1 MTSAN
6 KINPHFS
13 EKVFAVGL
21 LLAVGLAVG
30 CGGAA
35 GDPSAELESP
45 DPPSEEAPDNGFN
58 PLRVLGLAEEPPP
71 PPATVPAG
79 QKLRVRTT
87 STLSTKSNSSGETF
101 VGTLEDAVVDG
112 NRVVFPAGSTVTG
125 RITFADN
132 GGRVK
137 GVASIGVEVSQ
148 LQTPDGDVVPVNT
161 GVVVRQA
168 KKTHTKDAQ
177 KIGIGAGAGALIG
190 AIAGGGKGAAK
201 GAGVGAGAGTGVVLA
216 THGDPAVI
224 PAETVLSFELVK
236 QLSVQLSD

>member
-1 MTSAN
+1 MKRAMKN
-6 KINPHFS
+6 NLHFS
-13 EKVFAVGL
+13 EKLFAIGL
-21 LLAVGLAVG
+21 ALAVGLAVG
-30 CGGAA
+30 CGGSNA
-35 GDPSAELESP
+35 SAEIESP
-45 DPPSEEAPDNGFN
+45 NPPSEEASNNGFN
-58 PLRVLGLAEEPPP
+58 PLRVLGLAEDPPP

-101 VGTLEDAVVDG
+101 VATLEDAVVDG

-125 RITFADN
+125 RVTFADK

-137 GVASIGVEVSQ
+137 GVASIGVELSQ
-148 LQTPDGDVVPVNT
+148 LETPSGEVVPVNT

-201 GAGVGAGAGTGVVLA
+201 GAGVGAGAGTGVVLG
-216 THGDPAVI
+216 TRGDPAVI
-224 PAETVLSFELVK
+224 PAETVLSFELVNR
-236 QLSVQLSD
+236 LSVQLSD

>member
-1 MTSAN
+1 MKSAMKTN
-6 KINPHFS
+6 LHFS
-13 EKVFAVGL
+13 EKFFAAGV
-21 LLAVGLAVG
+21 LLAVGLALG
-30 CGGAA
+30 CGGSED
-35 GDPSAELESP
+35 GTSAELESP
-45 DPPSEEAPDNGFN
+45 NPPTEEASNSGFN
-58 PLRVLGLAEEPPP
+58 PLRMLGMAKEPA
-71 PPATVPAG
+71 PPATVLAG

-101 VGTLEDAVVDG
+101 VGTLEDAVMDG

-125 RITFADN
+125 RITFADK

-137 GVASIGVEVSQ
+137 GVASIGVELSQ
-148 LQTPDGDVVPVNT
+148 LETPDGEVVPVNT

-201 GAGVGAGAGTGVVLA
+201 GAGVGAGGGTGVVLA
-216 THGDPAVI
+216 TRGDPAVI
-224 PAETVLSFELVK
+224 PAETVLSFELA
-236 QLSVQLSD
+236 QTLSVQLSD